1 MRILARAH
9 QQLIWDRVRQTNRLR
24 SALREYFPGA
34 LEAFPELAHGDALG
48 LLAKRRPARVE
59 AARLTGSLIRATLRR
74 GGRRGWG

>member
-34 LEAFPELAHGDALG
+34 LEAFPSLAHGDALG
-48 LLAKRRPARVE
+48 VLATAPGPREAALLSITPDPRRPPP
-59 AARLTGSLIRATLRR
+59 RR
-74 GGRRGWG
+74 PQAQH